1 MFQNTT
7 CRKTW
12 KRLLIENKK
21 SYKLFTI
28 SGINNILILKLNTHF
43 LIHVLPGWKKWINPE
58 TMMSSRFGFFYI
70 INLMMS
76 RNPGT
81 SHPIVNIFIL
91 LFWLMRLSFLSLLCQ
106 NGDQIN
112 DVQNVFVLFVSS
124 KWQRSTT
131 IHWFF
136 FLLSKTKTRCPCAFK
151 NTQLQASISFSL
163 CIVSHRNLRC
173 TKIIIVITNF
183 QK

>member
-131 IHWFF
+131 IHFF
-136 FLLSKTKTRCPCAFK
+136 FSFK
-151 NTQLQASISFSL
+151 QNKNKMSL
-163 CIVSHRNLRC
+163 C
-173 TKIIIVITNF
+173 F
-183 QK
+183 QKHSATSKYIFFIMHCFS

>member
-1 MFQNTT
+1 M
-7 CRKTW
+7 C
-12 KRLLIENKK
+12 
-21 SYKLFTI
+21 
-28 SGINNILILKLNTHF
+28 F
-43 LIHVLPGWKKWINPE
+43 LDEKKWINPE

-136 FLLSKTKTRCPCAFK
+136 FHLSKTKTRCPCAFK
-151 NTQLQASISFSL
+151 NTQLQASISFWLS
-163 CIVSHRNLRC
+163 IVSHWNLRC

>member
-1 MFQNTT
+1 M
-7 CRKTW
+7 KTSLDW
-12 KRLLIENKK
+12 EQEILQTFHNLR
-21 SYKLFTI
+21 YKQYSNLEIKYT
-28 SGINNILILKLNTHF
+28 F
-43 LIHVLPGWKKWINPE
+43 LDSCASWMGKKWINPE

-131 IHWFF
+131 IHCFF
-136 FLLSKTKTRCPCAFK
+136 SFK
-151 NTQLQASISFSL
+151 QNKNKMSL
-163 CIVSHRNLRC
+163 C
-173 TKIIIVITNF
+173 F
-183 QK
+183 QKHSATSKYIFFIMHCFS

>member
-1 MFQNTT
+1 M
-7 CRKTW
+7 KTSLDW
-12 KRLLIENKK
+12 EQEILQTFHNLL
-21 SYKLFTI
+21 YKQYSNLEIKYT
-28 SGINNILILKLNTHF
+28 F
-43 LIHVLPGWKKWINPE
+43 LDSCASWIGKKWINPE

-131 IHWFF
+131 IHWVFF
-136 FLLSKTKTRCPCAFK
+136 SFK
-151 NTQLQASISFSL
+151 QNKNKMSL
-163 CIVSHRNLRC
+163 C
-173 TKIIIVITNF
+173 F
-183 QK
+183 QKLSATSKYIFLIMHCFS

>member
-1 MFQNTT
+1 M
-7 CRKTW
+7 KTSLDW
-12 KRLLIENKK
+12 EQEILQTFHNLR
-21 SYKLFTI
+21 YKQYSNLEIKYT
-28 SGINNILILKLNTHF
+28 F
-43 LIHVLPGWKKWINPE
+43 LDSCASWMGKKWINPE

-131 IHWFF
+131 IHCFF